1 MKPTAVVQEQ
11 IISEMA
17 GLHDPLSQYQYLITQ
32 ARALQVPC
40 NIRSDENT
48 LPGCQVSVWL
58 KAEMEDDRLR
68 LLADTDAMIIRGLT
82 ALLLRVLDNR
92 TPAEVVEADLYFL
105 DRTGLCTHMSP
116 ARANGLAA
124 LVEQIRALGKRYGG

>member
-1 MKPTAVVQEQ
+1 MKPIAVVQEQ

-17 GLHDPLSQYQYLITQ
+17 GLHDPMSQYGYLIAQ

-40 NIRSDENT
+40 DIRSEDNL
-48 LPGCQVSVWL
+48 LPGCQVNVWL
-58 KAEMEDDRLR
+58 KAELQDSRLR
-68 LLADTDAMIIRGLT
+68 LLADTDALIIRGVT

-92 TPAEVVEADLYFL
+92 SPAEIVAADLYFL
-105 DRTGLCTHMSP
+105 DRTGLRTHMSP

-124 LVEQIRALGKRYGG
+124 LIERIRSFAAHVGQ